1 MNSTLE
7 MGPNLAWAM
16 VVVALKGAT
25 NPRAY
30 FHGNFLAEIPN
41 VLDAGFRQARRQEG
55 FYLQQ
60 RTLAFSMSASGKLV
74 ARKAFIFST
83 EL

>member
-1 MNSTLE
+1 M
-7 MGPNLAWAM
+7 
-16 VVVALKGAT
+16 
-25 NPRAY
+25 
-30 FHGNFLAEIPN
+30 FLAETFN

-60 RTLAFSMSASGKLV
+60 RTLTFSMPASGKLV
-74 ARKAFIFST
+74 ARKAFIFSR